1 MFKPYKL
8 QNINYINTYLS
19 AKRRKWRQEK
29 HRATREF
36 DYGSGEAEIDENLD
50 ILLQAGQ
57 SKPQRE
63 RKFEKSDSL
72 KIKQVEQL
80 RPSR

>member
-1 MFKPYKL
+1 MKLYKL
-8 QNINYINTYLS
+8 YNITYINTYLS
-19 AKRRKWRQEK
+19 AKRRKWRHEK

-57 SKPQRE
+57 PQPQRE

-72 KIKQVEQL
+72 KIKQVKQL
-80 RPSR
+80 SPSR